1 MNRWKISAGF
11 GLAGFVLGWFTRP
24 LVEARG
30 SSLAAH
36 ELLAHLRG
44 DLDPLLADA
53 ARATW
58 VHIGLFGVAC
68 LLLGFVVGRWANP

>member
-24 LVEARG
+24 IVEIRG
-30 SSLAAH
+30 SSLAAQ